1 MTKTEEIRRML
12 FAEQDEKYGDF
23 NHKLLPGIERERVI
37 GVRTPAMRRLAK
49 QLARD
54 EHIGEFLQ
62 DLPHYYVEENNLH
75 GFIISD
81 AKDFPLC
88 ISQVEQM
95 LPYIDNW
102 GTCDQLSPQCFKKH
116 RPELLPYINR
126 WLQSNLPYT
135 IRFSIKM
142 LMDHFLDEDFLP
154 EYLQK
159 VASIRSEHYYVRM
172 MQAWY
177 FATALAKQWDAA
189 LPYVE
194 SRDMSRESRDMSKK
208 SKVESQEQGLD
219 EWTRR
224 KAIQKARESYRI
236 TQEQKDYLQLLK

>member
-1 MTKTEEIRRML
+1 MTKTNEIRKLL

-49 QLARD
+49 QLAKD
-54 EHIGEFLQ
+54 EQIGEFLQ

-81 AKDFPLC
+81 AKDFSLC
-88 ISQVEQM
+88 ISQVEQL

-116 RPELLPYINR
+116 RQELLPYINH
-126 WLQSNLPYT
+126 WLQSDKPYT
-135 IRFSIKM
+135 IRFGIKM
-142 LMDHFLDEDFLP
+142 LMDHFLDEDFQP

-159 VASIRSEHYYVRM
+159 VAAIRNEHYYVRM

-177 FATALAKQWDAA
+177 FATALAKQWEAA
-189 LPYVE
+189 VVYFELKDK
-194 SRDMSRESRDMSKK
+194 SRK
-208 SKVESQEQGLD
+208 SKDNSPEQGLD

-236 TQEQKDYLQLLK
+236 SNEQKEDLTAYRKWSVN

>member
-1 MTKTEEIRRML
+1 MTKTEEIRQLL
-12 FAEQDEKYGDF
+12 FAEQDDKYGDF

-37 GVRTPAMRRLAK
+37 GVRTPIMRKLAK
-49 QLARD
+49 QLAKD
-54 EHIGEFLQ
+54 EQIGEFLK

-75 GFIISD
+75 GFIIS
-81 AKDFPLC
+81 ATKDFRQC
-88 ISQVEQM
+88 IRQVEGL

-102 GTCDQLSPQCFKKH
+102 GTCDQLSPHCFKKH
-116 RPELLPYINR
+116 RQELLLYIDR
-126 WLQSNLPYT
+126 WLQSDLPYT
-135 IRFSIKM
+135 TRFGIKM

-159 VASIRSEHYYVRM
+159 VASIHSEHYYVRM

-177 FATALAKQWDAA
+177 FATALAKQWEAA

-194 SRDMSRESRDMSKK
+194 SKVEGRK
-208 SKVESQEQGLD
+208 SKVERHEQELD
-219 EWTRR
+219 DWTHR

-236 TQEQKDYLQLLK
+236 SDEHKKQLLA